1 MTITPT
7 VVLIALAIG
16 IIGGIIS
23 VVVVIRKY
31 SMKHDPVDYPLD
43 QFTRLNLE
51 EQSDL
56 FTGKEVHSR
65 VISEDR
71 DKRR

>member
-1 MTITPT
+1 MNITPT
-7 VVLIALAIG
+7 VFFVALALAIVCA
-16 IIGGIIS
+16 IIS

-43 QFTRLNLE
+43 QFTNLKLE

-65 VISEDR
+65 VISN
-71 DKRR
+71 DKK